1 MVLRSI
7 DHRMQL
13 FPMDTNQQCYVC
25 NVSPKS
31 SYLDIF
37 HRIDNNRPDSAQ
49 SASGKHIYNKKNW
62 PLSLLLYGYF
72 GELYTTKYPGKP
84 SEGKK
89 NECTNKCLLQTTLA
103 SVTPPIQIR
112 RQSAF
117 CKVLPSPVDWAPGR
131 WSGSNRRRIWQRA
144 STQPLVNSLKPRQ
157 NVKSNVLLGSLRFWQ
172 CSENAFNSSWISF
185 DRSLKNLIW
194 KQSRLKKIW
203 HGTVTKVF
211 LYSRK

>member
-89 NECTNKCLLQTTLA
+89 M
-103 SVTPPIQIR
+103 SVQINVCYKLPWPALPLPHR
-112 RQSAF
+112 SADRALF
-117 CKVLPSPVDWAPGR
+117 VKFFHHLWIEHQVDD
-131 WSGSNRRRIWQRA
+131 RIPTDGGFGKEQAR
-144 STQPLVNSLKPRQ
+144 
-157 NVKSNVLLGSLRFWQ
+157 
-172 CSENAFNSSWISF
+172 
-185 DRSLKNLIW
+185 NLW
-194 KQSRLKKIW
+194 
-203 HGTVTKVF
+203 
-211 LYSRK
+211 